1 MERVLQL
8 YKEWKG
14 CMPRTAEQLPGAGS
28 NRKYYRLTDDR
39 GETVIGV
46 EGTSREENEAFV
58 GLARHFASK
67 QLPVPHILAVSAD
80 SMCYLQTDL
89 GHRSLYDALAEGR
102 KRGGAYSEKEKEL
115 LRRTI
120 EAFPRIQYEGAEGL
134 DFGCCYP
141 LPEMDAQAVA
151 FDLNYFKY
159 CFLKPSGLDFHEGRM
174 EKDFRAMAADL
185 AVRPSENTFLYRDF
199 QARNVMLDDEGRPY
213 FIDFQ
218 GGRKGAAEYDVASFL
233 WQASAHYTPALR
245 QELVD
250 AYLEASRPYR
260 HTSDEAFQSRLK
272 HFVLF
277 RTLQV
282 LGAYGFR
289 GYFERKPYFLASI
302 PPAIVN
308 LRCLL
313 EDDEVCPYPYL
324 HALLKE
330 LVALP
335 RLAETMEMPS
345 PGEERN
351 NGKAVDECKAT
362 PEIGKSPLVV
372 RVFSFSYRKGIP
384 EDESGNGGGYV
395 FDCRATHNPGRYEQY
410 KTLTGL
416 DEPVIRCL
424 EEDGEILRFL
434 ESVYHLAD
442 THVER
447 YMERGFTDLMFAFG
461 CTGGQHRSVYS
472 AQHLALHLHEKYGI
486 EVRLEHREQGIRETW
501 PAT

>member
-1 MERVLQL
+1 
-8 YKEWKG
+8 
-14 CMPRTAEQLPGAGS
+14 MPRTAEQLPGAGS

-46 EGTSREENEAFV
+46 GGTSREENEAFV
-58 GLARHFASK
+58 RLARHFASK

-120 EAFPRIQYEGAEGL
+120 EALPRIQYEGAEGL

-159 CFLKPSGLDFHEGRM
+159 CFLKPSGLDFHEGRL
-174 EKDFRAMAADL
+174 EEDFRAMAADL
-185 AVRPSENTFLYRDF
+185 VVRPGENTFLYRDF

-233 WQASAHYTPALR
+233 WQASAHYSPALR

-250 AYLEASRPYR
+250 AYLKASRPYR
-260 HTSDEAFQSRLK
+260 RTSDEAFQSRLK
-272 HFVLF
+272 RFVLF

-289 GYFERKPYFLASI
+289 GYFERKPYFLDSI
-302 PPAIVN
+302 PPAIAN

-335 RLAETMEMPS
+335 RLAESMEMPS
-345 PGEERN
+345 PGEEKN
-351 NGKAVDECKAT
+351 YGKAVDEYKAT
-362 PEIGKSPLVV
+362 REIGKSPLVV

-416 DEPVIRCL
+416 DESVIRFL

>member
-1 MERVLQL
+1 
-8 YKEWKG
+8 
-14 CMPRTAEQLPGAGS
+14 MPRTAEQLPGAGS

-46 EGTSREENEAFV
+46 GGTPGAGNEAFV

-120 EAFPRIQYEGAEGL
+120 EALPRIQYEGAEGL

-159 CFLKPSGLDFHEGRM
+159 CFLKPSGLDFHEGRL

-233 WQASAHYTPALR
+233 WQASAHYSPALR

-250 AYLEASRPYR
+250 AYLKASRPYR
-260 HTSDEAFQSRLK
+260 RTSDEAFQSRLK
-272 HFVLF
+272 RFVLF

-289 GYFERKPYFLASI
+289 GYFERKPYFLDSI
-302 PPAIVN
+302 PPAIAN

-313 EDDEVCPYPYL
+313 ENDEVCPYPYL

-335 RLAETMEMPS
+335 RLAESMEMPS
-345 PGEERN
+345 PGEEKN
-351 NGKAVDECKAT
+351 YEKAVDECKAT

-416 DEPVIRCL
+416 DEPVIRFL

>member
-46 EGTSREENEAFV
+46 GGTSREENEAFV
-58 GLARHFASK
+58 RLARHFASK

-120 EAFPRIQYEGAEGL
+120 EALPRIQYEGAEGL

-159 CFLKPSGLDFHEGRM
+159 CFLKPSGLDFHEGRL
-174 EKDFRAMAADL
+174 EEDFRAMAADL
-185 AVRPSENTFLYRDF
+185 AVRPGENTFLYRDF

-233 WQASAHYTPALR
+233 WQASAHYSPALR

-250 AYLEASRPYR
+250 AYLKASRPYR
-260 HTSDEAFQSRLK
+260 RTSDEAFLSRLK
-272 HFVLF
+272 RFVLF

-289 GYFERKPYFLASI
+289 GYFERKPYFLDSI
-302 PPAIVN
+302 PPAIAN

-324 HALLKE
+324 HALLE
-330 LVALP
+330 EFVALP
-335 RLAETMEMPS
+335 QLAESTEMPS
-345 PGEERN
+345 PGEEKN

-362 PEIGKSPLVV
+362 GKSPLVV

-416 DEPVIRCL
+416 DEPVIRFL

>member
-1 MERVLQL
+1 
-8 YKEWKG
+8 
-14 CMPRTAEQLPGAGS
+14 MPRTAEQLPGAGS

-46 EGTSREENEAFV
+46 GGTSREENEAFV
-58 GLARHFASK
+58 RLARHFASK

-120 EAFPRIQYEGAEGL
+120 EALPRIQYEGAEGL

-159 CFLKPSGLDFHEGRM
+159 CFLKPSGLDFHEGRL

-233 WQASAHYTPALR
+233 WQASAHYSPALR

-250 AYLEASRPYR
+250 AYLKASRPYR
-260 HTSDEAFQSRLK
+260 RTSDEAFLSRLK
-272 HFVLF
+272 RFVLF

-289 GYFERKPYFLASI
+289 GYFERKPYFLDSI
-302 PPAIVN
+302 PPAIAN

-324 HALLKE
+324 HALLE
-330 LVALP
+330 EFVALP
-335 RLAETMEMPS
+335 QLAESTEMPS
-345 PGEERN
+345 PGEEKN

-362 PEIGKSPLVV
+362 GKSPLVV
-372 RVFSFSYRKGIP
+372 RVFSFSHRKGIP

-416 DEPVIRCL
+416 DEPVIRFL

>member
-46 EGTSREENEAFV
+46 GGTSREENEAFV

-120 EAFPRIQYEGAEGL
+120 EALPRIQYKGAEGL

-159 CFLKPSGLDFHEGRM
+159 CFLKPSGLDFHEGRL
-174 EKDFRAMAADL
+174 EEDFRAMAADL

-233 WQASAHYTPALR
+233 WQASAHYSLALR

-250 AYLEASRPYR
+250 AYLKASRPYR
-260 HTSDEAFQSRLK
+260 RISDEAFQSRLK
-272 HFVLF
+272 RFVLF

-289 GYFERKPYFLASI
+289 GYFERKPYFLDSI
-302 PPAIVN
+302 PPAIAN

-313 EDDEVCPYPYL
+313 ENDEVCPYPYL

-335 RLAETMEMPS
+335 RLAESMEMPS
-345 PGEERN
+345 PGEEKN
-351 NGKAVDECKAT
+351 YGKAVDECKAT
-362 PEIGKSPLVV
+362 REIGKSPLVV

-416 DEPVIRCL
+416 DESVIRFL

-501 PAT
+501 PAA

>member
-1 MERVLQL
+1 M
-8 YKEWKG
+8 
-14 CMPRTAEQLPGAGS
+14 
-28 NRKYYRLTDDR
+28 
-39 GETVIGV
+39 IGV
-46 EGTSREENEAFV
+46 GGTSREENEAFV

-120 EAFPRIQYEGAEGL
+120 EALPRIQYKGAEGL

-159 CFLKPSGLDFHEGRM
+159 CFLKPSGLDFHEGRL
-174 EKDFRAMAADL
+174 EEDFRAMAADL

-233 WQASAHYTPALR
+233 WQASAHYSLALR

-250 AYLEASRPYR
+250 AYLKASRPYR
-260 HTSDEAFQSRLK
+260 RISDEAFQSRLK
-272 HFVLF
+272 RFVLF

-289 GYFERKPYFLASI
+289 GYFERKPYFLDSI
-302 PPAIVN
+302 PPAIAN

-313 EDDEVCPYPYL
+313 ENDEVCPYPYL

-335 RLAETMEMPS
+335 RLAESMEMPS
-345 PGEERN
+345 PGEEKN
-351 NGKAVDECKAT
+351 YGKAVDECKAT
-362 PEIGKSPLVV
+362 REIGKSPLVV

-416 DEPVIRCL
+416 DESVIRFL

-501 PAT
+501 PAA

>member
-1 MERVLQL
+1 
-8 YKEWKG
+8 
-14 CMPRTAEQLPGAGS
+14 MPRTAEQLPGAGS

-46 EGTSREENEAFV
+46 GGTSREENEAFV
-58 GLARHFASK
+58 RLARHFASK

-120 EAFPRIQYEGAEGL
+120 EALPRIQYEGAEGL

-159 CFLKPSGLDFHEGRM
+159 CFLKPSGLDFHEGRL
-174 EKDFRAMAADL
+174 EEDFRAMAADL
-185 AVRPSENTFLYRDF
+185 AVRPGENTFLYRDF

-233 WQASAHYTPALR
+233 WQASAHYSPALR

-250 AYLEASRPYR
+250 AYLKASRPYR
-260 HTSDEAFQSRLK
+260 RISDEAFQSRLK
-272 HFVLF
+272 RFVLF

-289 GYFERKPYFLASI
+289 GYFERKPYFLDSI
-302 PPAIVN
+302 PPAIAN

-313 EDDEVCPYPYL
+313 ENDEVCPYPYL

-335 RLAETMEMPS
+335 RLAESMEMPS
-345 PGEERN
+345 PGEEKN
-351 NGKAVDECKAT
+351 YGKAVDECKAT
-362 PEIGKSPLVV
+362 REIGKSPLVV

-416 DEPVIRCL
+416 DEPVIRFL

>member
-1 MERVLQL
+1 
-8 YKEWKG
+8 
-14 CMPRTAEQLPGAGS
+14 MPRTAEQLPGAGS

-46 EGTSREENEAFV
+46 GGTSREENKAFV

-120 EAFPRIQYEGAEGL
+120 EALPRIQYEGAEGL

-159 CFLKPSGLDFHEGRM
+159 CFLKPSGLDFHEGRL
-174 EKDFRAMAADL
+174 EEDFRAMAADL
-185 AVRPSENTFLYRDF
+185 AVRPGENTFLYRDF

-233 WQASAHYTPALR
+233 WQASAHYSLALR

-250 AYLEASRPYR
+250 AYLKASRPYR
-260 HTSDEAFQSRLK
+260 RISDEAFQSRLK
-272 HFVLF
+272 RFVLF

-289 GYFERKPYFLASI
+289 GYFERKPYFLDSI
-302 PPAIVN
+302 PPAIAN

-313 EDDEVCPYPYL
+313 ENDEVCPYPYL

-335 RLAETMEMPS
+335 RLAESMEMSS
-345 PGEERN
+345 PGEEKN
-351 NGKAVDECKAT
+351 YGKAVDECKAT

-416 DEPVIRCL
+416 DEPVIRFL